1 MPKLNVLHVVP
12 YYEPAWPYGG
22 VVRAVTGLA
31 RQQVSSGHRVAV
43 LTTDT
48 AGPSHRLPAGRVT
61 ADGVTV
67 ERVRNLSNS
76 VRAKLNLSTPA
87 GFGRT
92 ARQLIE
98 ELEIGVVHCHELR
111 TVENLGIG
119 RIARQLDLPL
129 VLSPHGTLP
138 YGIGRGL
145 MKKTW
150 DQILGQRLLPRFD
163 HVLALSEQEAGEV
176 RVLWS
181 RYRIPLGDDQLTVVP
196 NGIHPGDFTKLPD
209 REESRRRWNLAPGPV
224 VIFLGRLSRRKGLD
238 LLIPAFADLVGQI
251 PTARLLLVG
260 PDDGMERQLRELAL
274 HCNIAPH
281 VAFTGMLGGDSRLAA
296 FRAAD
301 VFILPAEGEGSSMAA
316 LEAMA
321 CGLPLILTPGCNSPE
336 VAAAGAGL
344 IVPRDIASLTDALRT
359 LLIDSERRLLMARRA
374 RELVL
379 ERYAWPRLVTR
390 MDSAYQAALARH
402 HSKSQVSYAAD

>member
-1 MPKLNVLHVVP
+1 MNVLHVVP
-12 YYEPAWPYGG
+12 YYEPAWRYGG

-31 RQQVSSGHRVAV
+31 HQQVTSGHRVAV

-48 AGPSHRLPAGRVT
+48 ADAGHRLPAGRAT
-61 ADGVTV
+61 AEGVTV

-98 ELEIGVVHCHELR
+98 EREIGLVHCHELR

-138 YGIGRGL
+138 CGIGRGL
-145 MKKTW
+145 MKRTW
-150 DQILGQRLLPRFD
+150 DRLLGGRLLPRFD
-163 HVLALSEQEAGEV
+163 HVLALSEQEASEV

-181 RYRIPLGDDQLTVVP
+181 RFRIPLGRDQLTVLP
-196 NGIHPGDFTKLPD
+196 NGIHPGDFQKLPD
-209 REESRRRWNLAPGPV
+209 REESRRRWDLGPGPV
-224 VIFLGRLSRRKGLD
+224 VMFLGRLSKRKGLD
-238 LLIPAFADLVGQI
+238 LLIPAFAALVSQI

-260 PDDGMERQLRELAL
+260 PDDGMERQLRDLAL
-274 HCNIAPH
+274 RCTIAPH
-281 VAFTGMLGGDSRLAA
+281 VVFTGMLSGDARLAA
-296 FRAAD
+296 FSAANAF
-301 VFILPAEGEGSSMAA
+301 VLPAEGEGLSMSA

-321 CGLPLILTPGCNSPE
+321 CGLPLVLTPGCNFPE

-344 IVPRDIASLTDALRT
+344 IVPRDIVSLTDALRT
-359 LLIDSERRLLMARRA
+359 LFIDSERRLSMGRRA

-379 ERYAWPRLVTR
+379 EHYAWPRLVTR

-402 HSKSQVSYAAD
+402 PSKSQVAYAAD